1 VKQIETDVG
10 KRLTTPQQIALRA
23 LKQAIDEHG
32 QEAPDS
38 NRVPANV
45 RVTTKNRWREYAYQL
60 GISPSDKDRAKD
72 GRAAERAREA
82 RLPLAARSQTP
93 VSLGEC
99 GVLAVFGL

>member
-45 RVTTKNRWREYAYQL
+45 SVTTKNRWREYAYQL
-60 GISPSDKDRAKD
+60 GISPSDKDRAKQQAFK
-72 GRAAERAREA
+72 RATEDLLEA
-82 RLPLAARSQTP
+82 KRIGTW
-93 VSLGEC
+93 GEFFW
-99 GVLAVFGL
+99 VITE

>member
-45 RVTTKNRWREYAYQL
+45 RVTTKDRWREYAYQL
-60 GISPSDKDRAKD
+60 GISLSDKDRAKQQAFK
-72 GRAAERAREA
+72 RATEDLLEA
-82 RLPLAARSQTP
+82 KRIGTW
-93 VSLGEC
+93 GEFFW
-99 GVLAVFGL
+99 VITE